1 MQRSSMAALT
11 LRGAALPPVAIG
23 QLPPR
28 ALDFLP
34 CSNAEVAAVEHAL
47 YGSSSD
53 EEEEG
58 GQRSTLIARE
68 TTSCR
73 IAAATPRAAAEG
85 PAGGAMSEDS
95 SQLGA
100 AGEASLSHH
109 LDRTPAR
116 GDKVGSVQFVKL
128 HWCPEALIGL
138 SWWWV
143 WAGGPPGVGTSACG
157 AIRV

>member
-1 MQRSSMAALT
+1 LQRSSMAALT
-11 LRGAALPPVAIG
+11 LRGSALPPVAIG

-34 CSNAEVAAVEHAL
+34 CPNAEDAAVEHAL

-53 EEEEG
+53 EEEG

-116 GDKVGSVQFVKL
+116 GDKVGLVQFVQL
-128 HWCPEALIGL
+128 HWCPEALVGL
-138 SWWWV
+138 SW
-143 WAGGPPGVGTSACG
+143 
-157 AIRV
+157 